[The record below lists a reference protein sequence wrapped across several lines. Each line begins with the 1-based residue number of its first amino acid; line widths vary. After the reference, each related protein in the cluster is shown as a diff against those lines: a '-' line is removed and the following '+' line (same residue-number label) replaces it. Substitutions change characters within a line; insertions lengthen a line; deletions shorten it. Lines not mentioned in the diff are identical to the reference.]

1 MRAAEYP
8 ATEHP
13 ATERAV
19 RAFVETYGERPTHL
33 VRAPARVNLIGEHT
47 DYNDGFCL
55 PVAIDRELCIA
66 LRRNEAPE
74 LRLVSEQ
81 DAVPA
86 VIPLPPPGLDT
97 PVSARAPGWVR
108 YVEGVAVMLAAES
121 ASRAAAGSGG
131 SRAAAGSGFPAGGG
145 LVPWRGTLASDIP
158 VGAGLSSSAAL
169 ELAVALAGAHLAGL
183 TPAPTELALLAQR
196 AENLWV
202 GAATGLLDQ
211 FACAA
216 GVAGHALRIDC
227 RTLTTEPVP
236 LPGGLAVVIIDTGSR
251 RQVVTSEYATRRAE
265 CERAARAL
273 GVAALRD
280 LTPRSMDEAVAR
292 LGRSARSDGTTRPGG
307 AAGGT
312 GPDPVALDPVAL
324 DPAALRRARFVVAE
338 NARVDAVAAAL
349 RAGDAPTA
357 GRLLLAGHRGIREDF
372 EVSGPEL
379 DAAVQAA
386 SAAPGCFGARMT
398 GGGFAGCAVA
408 LVDRSRLTAFTDAFE
423 PAYTALTDRR
433 AVLHVCSAV
442 AGTSVLDLG

>member
-1 MRAAEYP
+1 MRAA
-8 ATEHP
+8 EHP

-121 ASRAAAGSGG
+121 ASRAAAGSG
-131 SRAAAGSGFPAGGG
+131 FPAGGG
-145 LVPWRGTLASDIP
+145 PVPWRGTLASDIP

-169 ELAVALAGAHLAGL
+169 ELAVALTGAHLAGL
-183 TPAPTELALLAQR
+183 TPSPTELALLAQR

-211 FACAA
+211 LACAA

-236 LPGGLAVVIIDTGSR
+236 LPGGLAVVVIDTGSR

-265 CERAARAL
+265 CEREARAL

-312 GPDPVALDPVAL
+312 GLDPV
-324 DPAALRRARFVVAE
+324 ALRRARFVVAE

-386 SAAPGCFGARMT
+386 PGCFGARMT

-408 LVDRSRLTAFTDAFE
+408 
-423 PAYTALTDRR
+423 
-433 AVLHVCSAV
+433 
-442 AGTSVLDLG
+442 